1 MASIIKAYKSNT
13 KDNYINLGDKLSKQT
28 SFIIKSCNMT
38 GEAHDQLH
46 VILVPI
52 LDEISIQKESN
63 KLEESNTAL
72 NDLEKLID
80 TYYEYFKF

>member
-1 MASIIKAYKSNT
+1 
-13 KDNYINLGDKLSKQT
+13 
-28 SFIIKSCNMT
+28 MT

-46 VILVPI
+46 VILVPM
-52 LDEISIQKESN
+52 LDEISILKESN

-72 NDLEKLID
+72 NELEDLID